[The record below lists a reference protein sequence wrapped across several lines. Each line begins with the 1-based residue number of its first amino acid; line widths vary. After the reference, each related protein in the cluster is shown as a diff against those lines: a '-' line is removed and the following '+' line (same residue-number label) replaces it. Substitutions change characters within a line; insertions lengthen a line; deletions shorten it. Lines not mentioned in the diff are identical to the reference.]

1 MNDEM
6 FDVPFYFQNLKRVNT
21 AHEVQWLDEE
31 KSKNLVTIQSIK
43 LTIAAGELSKVTDNL
58 HNDLKEK
65 FWKMLQTV
73 IEKSK
78 RQALCS
84 TNLTEMLLG

>member
-21 AHEVQWLDEE
+21 AHEVQRLDEK

-65 FWKMLQTV
+65 SFEKCFKQLLKNPRDRPFAVQT
-73 IEKSK
+73 
-78 RQALCS
+78 
-84 TNLTEMLLG
+84 

>member
-21 AHEVQWLDEE
+21 AHEVQRLDEK

-65 FWKMLQTV
+65 LKNA
-73 IEKSK
+73 SN
-78 RQALCS
+78 S
-84 TNLTEMLLG
+84 Y

>member
-1 MNDEM
+1 M
-6 FDVPFYFQNLKRVNT
+6 NT
-21 AHEVQWLDEE
+21 AHEVQRLDEE

-65 FWKMLQTV
+65 F
-73 IEKSK
+73 
-78 RQALCS
+78 
-84 TNLTEMLLG
+84 

>member
-1 MNDEM
+1 M
-6 FDVPFYFQNLKRVNT
+6 NT
-21 AHEVQWLDEE
+21 AHEVQRLDEE